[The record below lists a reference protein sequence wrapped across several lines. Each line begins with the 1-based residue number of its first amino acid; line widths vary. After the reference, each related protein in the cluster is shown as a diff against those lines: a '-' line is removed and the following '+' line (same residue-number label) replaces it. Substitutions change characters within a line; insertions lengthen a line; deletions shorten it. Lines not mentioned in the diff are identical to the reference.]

1 MRRIVSVFLS
11 AILLSGCAPATS
23 ATPFSTVTSTPSA
36 TIEEMNDN
44 SVYTAMSYN
53 ILSWDINTKRVER
66 VIKRIKRVS
75 PDLLGVQESTR
86 AWMNHLDNALKDEYI
101 SVSMPSDSP
110 DDPGGSCGIFF
121 KRDKFDLLDS
131 GTYWLSRTPDVP
143 SMLPQTKWNRV
154 LVYAL
159 LKRKSDSG
167 ILLFTS
173 SHIDSDDEMVGI
185 YLDFIASHSDKTVIS
200 VGDFN
205 IRKGSR
211 LYKTITSTNLNDASV
226 IATNTMKEAT
236 VAGSADKGIILDY
249 FFVTKNAL
257 EVDSYEVLTD
267 QIDGDYPSDHNA
279 IVMKY
284 RLK

>member
-1 MRRIVSVFLS
+1 
-11 AILLSGCAPATS
+11 
-23 ATPFSTVTSTPSA
+23 
-36 TIEEMNDN
+36 
-44 SVYTAMSYN
+44 
-53 ILSWDINTKRVER
+53 
-66 VIKRIKRVS
+66 
-75 PDLLGVQESTR
+75 
-86 AWMNHLDNALKDEYI
+86 
-101 SVSMPSDSP
+101 
-110 DDPGGSCGIFF
+110 
-121 KRDKFDLLDS
+121 
-131 GTYWLSRTPDVP
+131 
-143 SMLPQTKWNRV
+143 
-154 LVYAL
+154 
-159 LKRKSDSG
+159 
-167 ILLFTS
+167 
-173 SHIDSDDEMVGI
+173 
-185 YLDFIASHSDKTVIS
+185 VIS

-236 VAGSADKGIILDY
+236 VAGSADKGNILDY